1 VSYPDAT
8 FGKESRIGNV
18 FTFLLRDILQFDNS
32 LEESIQRMNK
42 TRRTCNLILG
52 VGDGKAGHFRGF
64 QYGHSVFNVVAD
76 TNLLPTNETWHKPI

>member
-1 VSYPDAT
+1 
-8 FGKESRIGNV
+8 
-18 FTFLLRDILQFDNS
+18 
-32 LEESIQRMNK
+32 MNK